1 MNAGYSIFTAE
12 VASTFQEALLLDRML
27 TESDSKHER
36 IFFLGYALENLR
48 GTFFRQT
55 MFAEFELA
63 IHEVVERGEAL
74 SGDRL
79 TEMYGELLKR
89 FHGHDQGVV
98 EIDDAYTVEWAYIP
112 HFYYNF
118 YVYQYATSV
127 AASALLSERVLAGDA
142 GAVDD
147 FLDLLR
153 AGGSDYAYDLMK
165 DAGVDLATPEPYRAL
180 LRRMEGIMDE
190 IETLLES

>member
-1 MNAGYSIFTAE
+1 
-12 VASTFQEALLLDRML
+12 ML
-27 TESDSKHER
+27 TGSDSRQER
-36 IFFLGYALENLR
+36 IFYLGYALENLR

-63 IHEVVERGEAL
+63 IHEAVERGEAL

-79 TEMYGELLKR
+79 TGMYGELLR
-89 FHGHDQGVV
+89 RYHGHDESVV

-112 HFYYNF
+112 HFYYEF

-127 AASALLSERVLAGDA
+127 AGSALLSERVLSGED
-142 GAVDD
+142 GAVEH

-165 DAGVDLATPEPYRAL
+165 EAGIDLATPEPYRAL

-190 IETLLES
+190 IEALLDS